1 MYTRPGR
8 ILLATKDEKIPKT
21 DATYDVKPMQ
31 RKTLFIWKHSKIYH
45 EYKVE
50 IYPDIQSKI
59 MFTKDNLN
67 DEIGCVSTLDSPRL
81 MTCFTCFTY
90 SIYIRRITN
99 ILHKKANWFGGQ
111 ELDLGQ
117 EGVLYTS

>member
-59 MFTKDNLN
+59 
-67 DEIGCVSTLDSPRL
+67 ILDSPRL